1 MWEYVYWRLYLEFT
15 YSSGNRL
22 VISDK
27 IVDEL
32 ENEKLS
38 SFPKGAQLINDPDKI
53 NIF

>member
-1 MWEYVYWRLYLEFT
+1 MYTIDQNCNLEFT

-38 SFPKGAQLINDPDKI
+38 SFKKELN
-53 NIF
+53 